1 MIYTNDIIKKK
12 KNRNKKIKTI
22 IKIIMTPI
30 IAIIVL
36 SAIYICYLRF
46 IKKDNNINILGFKH
60 YIVMT
65 GSMEPHYNIGDLV
78 VVKEIKKEDI
88 KLNDV
93 ITYSINN
100 TQDTISHRIIEIVEQ
115 DGEEYYRTK
124 GDNNNAPDTDLV
136 SFNNI
141 QGKIVF
147 KISKMGVIITEL
159 TTGTGIIIV
168 FIVAILS
175 YVHTNRKEERRIARE
190 DARSRFNKPRYK
202 KEEII

>member
-1 MIYTNDIIKKK
+1 MIYTNDMIKQKKNKRETIKK
-12 KNRNKKIKTI
+12 I
-22 IKIIMTPI
+22 IKIITTPFI
-30 IAIIVL
+30 IAIIL
-36 SAIYICYLRF
+36 MALYIGYIRF
-46 IKKDNNINILGFKH
+46 IKKTGDVSIFGLRH

-78 VVKEIKKEDI
+78 IVKETKKEDI

-93 ITYSINN
+93 ITYSVNN
-100 TQDTISHRIIEIVEQ
+100 TQDTVSHRIIEIVEQ

-136 SFNNI
+136 SFSSI

-159 TTGTGIIIV
+159 TTGTGIIVV
-168 FIVAILS
+168 FIIAILS

-190 DARSRFNKPRYK
+190 DARSRFNKPKYK